1 MIHANNFSLPKIVN
15 FVRYRVSPDF
25 DRFIVGWLECGYSD
39 QKGQKADE
47 ICSSQNGDLLQS
59 NKVLI
64 LDDSFVVISNTVVL
78 D

>member
-1 MIHANNFSLPKIVN
+1 MIHANNFNLPKIVN

-25 DRFIVGWLECGYSD
+25 DRFIVGWLKCGYGD
-39 QKGQKADE
+39 QEGQKADE
-47 ICSSQNGDLLQS
+47 IRSSQNSDLVQS
-59 NKVLI
+59 NEVLI